1 MGAAVRKDLPRVLL
15 TGFEAFPGAPV
26 NPTEALVRRL
36 QARPPSL
43 AGVAA
48 FRAELLPVDYDAI
61 GPRLTDI
68 GRAFRPH
75 IAIHLG
81 LAGGCKGFR
90 LERLAHNRFSQAK
103 PDNRGYAP
111 PDGAICPGPP
121 RLPSTLPTDAIHN
134 ALADAGLPVEL
145 SDDAGGYL
153 CNTVFMLSAAAACA
167 SFAPRMTGF
176 IHVSMIGKGQA
187 LTERMLHRGVEI
199 ILKTTLARWAQVSGQ
214 PETWSLS
221 GTN

>member
-1 MGAAVRKDLPRVLL
+1 MGAAVRKNLPRVLL

-36 QARPPSL
+36 QASPPRL
-43 AGVAA
+43 ARVAA
-48 FRAELLPVDYDAI
+48 FRAELLPVDYVAI
-61 GPRLTDI
+61 GSRLSDI
-68 GRAFRPH
+68 GSAFRPD

-111 PDGAICPGPP
+111 PDGAICSGPP
-121 RLPSTLPTDAIHN
+121 RLPSTLPMEAIHN
-134 ALADAGLPVEL
+134 ALADAGLPVEW

-153 CNTVFMLSAAAACA
+153 CNTVFMLSAAAACGG
-167 SFAPRMTGF
+167 FAPRLTGF

-187 LTERMLHRGVEI
+187 LTEPMLQRGVRI
-199 ILKTTLARWAQVSGQ
+199 IVKTTLAQWA
-214 PETWSLS
+214 ELL
-221 GTN
+221 